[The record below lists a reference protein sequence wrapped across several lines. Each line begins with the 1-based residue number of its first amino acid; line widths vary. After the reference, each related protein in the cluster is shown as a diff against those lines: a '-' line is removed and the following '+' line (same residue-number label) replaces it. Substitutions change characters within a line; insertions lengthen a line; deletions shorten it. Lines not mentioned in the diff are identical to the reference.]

1 MLQTCCRANTVEPPL
16 SSHRCRATAVEPPLS
31 RSGSATPRDSSVR
44 SGSTRT
50 AARGLATGS
59 VSSGSTHTV
68 ARAVVEWRRAPFAVE
83 PPAVGATA
91 RSERASADWWRR
103 ARITP
108 ESAQSG
114 RYKSSARGE
123 VVLPHAPVAT
133 PTVLTA
139 SRRNTA
145 TATCPRRRRSRWHR
159 RSRQGGGVST
169 RASFMPSTEQLSR
182 RLQPAADLLS
192 SHRCRATAVE
202 PPLSRSGSATPRD
215 SSVRSGSTRT
225 AARGLATGSV
235 SSGSTHTVARAV
247 VEWRRAP
254 FAVEPPAV
262 GATARSERASADWWR
277 RARITPES
285 AQSGRYKSSARGEVV
300 LPHAP
305 VATPTVLT
313 ASRRNTATA
322 TCPRRRRS
330 RWHRRPRQGGGV
342 STREAR
348 LYYRYTNA
356 SRAPDLHKVLAFVV
370 DHRGVMAP
378 RALPLYARRSVCC
391 TRRLMAR

>member
-1 MLQTCCRANTVEPPL
+1 MSSTEQLSRRLQHAADLLSSQHCRATAVEPPL
-16 SSHRCRATAVEPPLS
+16 SSHRCRATAVALWQRNPARQQRALWQHAP
-31 RSGSATPRDSSVR
+31 
-44 SGSTRT
+44 
-50 AARGLATGS
+50 ARGLATGS

-108 ESAQSG
+108 ESAQAG
-114 RYKSSARGE
+114 RYKSSALGE
-123 VVLPHAPVAT
+123 VVLPYAPVAT

-215 SSVRSGSTRT
+215 
-225 AARGLATGSV
+225 
-235 SSGSTHTVARAV
+235 
-247 VEWRRAP
+247 
-254 FAVEPPAV
+254 
-262 GATARSERASADWWR
+262 
-277 RARITPES
+277 
-285 AQSGRYKSSARGEVV
+285 
-300 LPHAP
+300 
-305 VATPTVLT
+305 
-313 ASRRNTATA
+313 
-322 TCPRRRRS
+322 
-330 RWHRRPRQGGGV
+330 RQ
-342 STREAR
+342 R
-348 LYYRYTNA
+348 
-356 SRAPDLHKVLAFVV
+356 
-370 DHRGVMAP
+370 
-378 RALPLYARRSVCC
+378 
-391 TRRLMAR
+391 